1 VPAPI
6 DPEAIGRPLV
16 IAVDGPSGSGK
27 SSVSREVARRLGLEY
42 LDTGA
47 MYRAATWSA
56 LDAGVDLADLT
67 AVADHVR
74 GLDLEMGTD
83 PEKPGVWVRGRD
95 INAEIRETRISTA
108 VSTVATNLEA
118 RAELQQRQRDL
129 IQAAA
134 KGERGGCVAEGRDIT
149 TVIAPDADV
158 RILLTASEAARL
170 ARRAL
175 DVHGTDDAAAVAATR
190 DQIVRRD
197 ADDSTVSSF
206 QVAADGV
213 LHLDSSGLDLE
224 QTVQAVLEAVSQA
237 AQAAQSATAQQANA
251 IADLDSADSADLAS
265 NGAVNR

>member
-1 VPAPI
+1 VPAPNA
-6 DPEAIGRPLV
+6 PEVIGRPLV

-56 LDAGVDLADLT
+56 LEAGLDLADT
-67 AVADHVR
+67 AAVAEHVR
-74 GLDLEMGTD
+74 DLDLQMGTD
-83 PEKPGVWVRGRD
+83 PSAPGVRVGGRD
-95 INAEIRETRISTA
+95 VNAEIRETRISAA
-108 VSTVATNLEA
+108 VSAVATNLPA

-129 IQAAA
+129 IEAAA

-158 RILLTASEAARL
+158 RILLTASEEARL
-170 ARRAL
+170 ARRARE
-175 DVHGTDDAAAVAATR
+175 VHGSDDAAAVAATR

-197 ADDSTVSSF
+197 ADDSAVSSF

-224 QTVQAVLEAVSQA
+224 QTVQAVLDAVVR
-237 AQAAQSATAQQANA
+237 TAHSTT
-251 IADLDSADSADLAS
+251 DLTDSADGAELAS